1 MSQNLC
7 STNLIGFKK
16 IGLKQHSITVN
27 KNCFSPKGESNWVIV
42 SVVTFSPMTNFS
54 ADLMLNHRRYVRS
67 TDRRTNNRV
76 VKAVSIVPSSHARCR
91 HTWRNLKKVT
101 RAILDYFLLCVKK
114 YPLPLRRPIKHRSI
128 KHLASVSIEF
138 LSNSIETRTYV
149 YRRPTNYLNRLSIV
163 RGDQIN

>member
-7 STNLIGFKK
+7 STNLIGLKK

-27 KNCFSPKGESNWVIV
+27 KNCFSPKGESNWVTV

-114 YPLPLRRPIKHRSI
+114 NILFLSEDRLNIVRLNTLRQ
-128 KHLASVSIEF
+128 F
-138 LSNSIETRTYV
+138 LSNF
-149 YRRPTNYLNRLSIV
+149 YLILSKHERMYI
-163 RGDQIN
+163 GDLLII